1 MAKDQSKPPETT
13 EPKVQIL
20 SFDEKASGSLNW
32 AQTVLVD
39 NEQKPQAKHKRQE
52 LESEVIDEETSS
64 QQSVKKLEDETKSQG
79 GRDIEVKVRNELQGI
94 YEEVICE
101 EKQQLS

>member
-1 MAKDQSKPPETT
+1 MVNDQIKPPETT

-32 AQTVLVD
+32 AQNVLVD
-39 NEQKPQAKHKRQE
+39 NEQKPQSKHKRQE

-64 QQSVKKLEDETKSQG
+64 QQS
-79 GRDIEVKVRNELQGI
+79 LQ
-94 YEEVICE
+94 
-101 EKQQLS
+101 

>member
-1 MAKDQSKPPETT
+1 M
-13 EPKVQIL
+13 
-20 SFDEKASGSLNW
+20 
-32 AQTVLVD
+32 
-39 NEQKPQAKHKRQE
+39 
-52 LESEVIDEETSS
+52 ESEVIDEETSS

>member
-1 MAKDQSKPPETT
+1 MVNDQIKPPETT

-39 NEQKPQAKHKRQE
+39 NEQKPQAKHKRKE

-64 QQSVKKLEDETKSQG
+64 QQS
-79 GRDIEVKVRNELQGI
+79 LQ
-94 YEEVICE
+94 
-101 EKQQLS
+101 